1 MFFQGIFPLWF
12 MAILLIVFRYGLLR
26 YFRNKDF
33 QIGLEWC
40 KSTAL
45 TLINLMVNCFFLFR
59 WIVWLDPQKK
69 QRDRK
74 GCLKSLLF
82 QNHIFQE
89 VGDLVKRRYCG
100 VEVSRCHTKE
110 IKETWTLFG
119 EHREFWVKKRCQD
132 FCQSPCSWWKAFFGC
147 SFISTQIELGRGLEF
162 KNCKFCWTV
171 RWILPNERRY
181 PLTAGR
187 KRLGAM

>member
-1 MFFQGIFPLWF
+1 

-45 TLINLMVNCFFLFR
+45 TLMVNCFFCSGELYD
-59 WIVWLDPQKK
+59 WTPQKK

-110 IKETWTLFG
+110 IKET
-119 EHREFWVKKRCQD
+119 
-132 FCQSPCSWWKAFFGC
+132 
-147 SFISTQIELGRGLEF
+147 
-162 KNCKFCWTV
+162 
-171 RWILPNERRY
+171 
-181 PLTAGR
+181 
-187 KRLGAM
+187 